1 MIRKVLPLTWV
12 ANVSLSSWEWFG
24 AEAPTGLVLPAGMDG
39 SRLAFVGTETGADG
53 RANPNVAQDLY
64 DVNGDKVVLAIPVGG
79 GRIVFL
85 PDVLRAQGWI
95 ALRSETS
102 AGAAQNQA
110 SARSASWLVPSVG

>member
-1 MIRKVLPLTWV
+1 MIRKSLPLTWE
-12 ANVSLSSWEWFG
+12 ANASLSSWVWFG
-24 AEAPTGLVLPAGMDG
+24 TEAPTGLVLPAGMNG
-39 SRLAFVGTETGADG
+39 SRLALVGTESDADG
-53 RANPNVAQDLY
+53 EANGSAAQDLY
-64 DVNGDKVVLAIPVGG
+64 DVNGDKVVLAIPAAG

-110 SARSASWLVPSVG
+110 SARSASWLAALAG